1 MSSPLGIFLR
11 GDASLRKK
19 LIIHVVSLLVV
30 ALVFGI
36 VILVV
41 ETRRT
46 EERQNET
53 GIQNYLNLQ
62 SVDLGDPVDRTLF
75 RESLGVFYPGQSGR
89 NDSLLVSID
98 DLRQR
103 QFADPLYKSGNPL
116 VGLTSEMIGRILGM
130 YVQFLG
136 VYLVVLVVIYF
147 FAERIGVYRF
157 VKMRQHRES
166 YLSQLVEGVK
176 RFRNPTGRLNRW
188 VVGRTAVL
196 ALLKAVGKGVLLAL
210 LFSPAYVIAYAMKT
224 SIDTSSVLFM
234 VLLGVISNGVLI
246 HTANRFYTLL
256 VAESHKGYVQT
267 AIVKS
272 LSSSYEW
279 DTPDGIPRRS
289 LLNVSQR
296 FQSHVFRH
304 IFLNARF
311 QFIPALKEHASFLVT
326 GLIIIEM
333 ALNIQGHLCYEL
345 LQQILYR
352 QYDVACFI
360 VFSIFFT
367 VKATEMAID
376 IWHEREK
383 RRYGY

>member
-1 MSSPLGIFLR
+1 MSNPVAIFLR
-11 GDASLRKK
+11 DNESLRKK

-36 VILVV
+36 VIRVV
-41 ETRRT
+41 ETQRNAERR
-46 EERQNET
+46 NET
-53 GIQNYLNLQ
+53 GIQRYLNLQ
-62 SVDLGDPVDRTLF
+62 SVDLGDPVDRTLL
-75 RESLGVFYPGQSGR
+75 RESLGLFYPGQSGR

-98 DLRQR
+98 DLRQS
-103 QFADPLYKSGNPL
+103 QFADPLHKSGNPL

-136 VYLVVLVVIYF
+136 VYLVVLVVIYLV
-147 FAERIGVYRF
+147 AERIGVYRF

-166 YLSQLVEGVK
+166 YLSQLIEGVK
-176 RFRNPTGRLNRW
+176 RFQNPGGRFNRW
-188 VVGRTAVL
+188 IVGRTAVL

-224 SIDTSSVLFM
+224 SIDTSSILFM

-279 DTPDGIPRRS
+279 DTPDGIPRCS
-289 LLNVSQR
+289 LLNVSKK